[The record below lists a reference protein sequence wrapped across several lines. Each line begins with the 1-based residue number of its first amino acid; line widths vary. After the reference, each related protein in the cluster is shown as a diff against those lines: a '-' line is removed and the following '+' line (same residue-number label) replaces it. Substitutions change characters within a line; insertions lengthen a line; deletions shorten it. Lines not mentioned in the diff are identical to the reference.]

1 VPNEFSVIPYATM
14 FTWCEDDAVV
24 MNRKGKRGIKG
35 VPHWKVEKDAK
46 SKNNKRERD
55 ADEPP
60 LVAEFRAL
68 STKPGLLPPTP
79 DKGDGD
85 SDPDPGVAEE
95 KQEEPPAAPE
105 WHYVCEDCG
114 KPVADD
120 ANFCPACGG
129 AL

>member
-1 VPNEFSVIPYATM
+1 MLILDKT
-14 FTWCEDDAVV
+14 
-24 MNRKGKRGIKG
+24 GQ
-35 VPHWKVEKDAK
+35 HAK

-68 STKPGLLPPTP
+68 STKPSLLPPTP

-120 ANFCPACGG
+120 ANFCPACGA